1 MAVPISVT
9 ETKSLT
15 SRISNWQVAA
25 TIYKLLLGFTSVG
38 QDCGEVR
45 GPSHGSCG
53 QWEDDHGG
61 KCPPQAHA
69 FNQCLFMSC
78 CYVGRFLEPRDGG
91 LASRMI
97 WS

>member
-61 KCPPQAHA
+61 KCPPQAPILDH
-69 FNQCLFMSC
+69 CLKLVVMFW
-78 CYVGRFLEPRDGG
+78 EPEDLREEIGHQFKP
-91 LASRMI
+91 
-97 WS
+97 

>member
-38 QDCGEVR
+38 QDCGEAR

-53 QWEDDHGG
+53 QWKDDRGAEGNVLHRLMHLTSAFSCLAAMWGG
-61 KCPPQAHA
+61 FWNLGMVA
-69 FNQCLFMSC
+69 
-78 CYVGRFLEPRDGG
+78 
-91 LASRMI
+91 
-97 WS
+97 